1 MRNKNYIAFAIGI
14 GLFGVFAILIAL
26 AAVTANN
33 PEVVRDEEGVM
44 PATVKYTVYG
54 SVQANNPEF
63 ALDDEGV
70 MPATVNYTVYGSVRL
85 SEAISRFKANGA
97 KGLVTIR
104 PVKEVGRLPVGQYR
118 IRSWKTERKDDDG
131 NTWALTGRYFGQEN
145 TFEVNKSS
153 ETKLDIGE
161 PIVATVEARNIG
173 SIYSF
178 NQVIK
183 GRHQESIELTLNG
196 SRPQPPK
203 LHIKNKK
210 GSYERTFSVHYG

>member
-1 MRNKNYIAFAIGI
+1 MRNKNCIALAIGI

-26 AAVTANN
+26 AAVTAKN
-33 PEVVRDEEGVM
+33 PEVAQDEEGVM
-44 PATVKYTVYG
+44 PATVRDEEGVMPTTVKFTVYG
-54 SVQANNPEF
+54 SVHLPETISCF
-63 ALDDEGV
+63 
-70 MPATVNYTVYGSVRL
+70 
-85 SEAISRFKANGA
+85 EADGA

-104 PVKEVGRLPVGQYR
+104 HGKKVGRLPVGQYR

-145 TFEVNKSS
+145 IFEVNNGS
-153 ETKLDIGE
+153 EARLDIGE
-161 PIVATVEARNIG
+161 PIIATVEARNIG

-183 GRHQESIELTLNG
+183 GRHQEIIELKRNG

-203 LHIKNKK
+203 LHIKNKN
-210 GSYERTFSVHYG
+210 GSYERIFSFHYG